1 MLVVCV
7 HECMFVRAYVRL
19 CVSAGVATRAYV
31 YVYACMRVCMYACM
45 HEPAGVA
52 IRLYSEKKMDKEFPS
67 ETVPEIL
74 RTNLSS
80 TILTL
85 KGMGIQDPVDFD
97 YMDAPDAD
105 KIVAGLRMLYLF
117 GALDADGEITSIGRD
132 MALFPL
138 EPALSRMLL
147 ASVLHSCADDMV
159 TPSTHA
165 S

>member
-1 MLVVCV
+1 
-7 HECMFVRAYVRL
+7 
-19 CVSAGVATRAYV
+19 
-31 YVYACMRVCMYACM
+31 MRVCMYACM

>member
-7 HECMFVRAYVRL
+7 HACMFVRAYVRL
-19 CVSAGVATRAYV
+19 CVSAGVATRTYV